1 MDQPPRF
8 LSVLDRKRQ
17 KIILVG
23 ALVKQQE
30 ASVARKILVVDDEA
44 ILVETIAYNLEQAGY
59 RVVTAADGGSALD
72 AARSEIPDLIILDGM
87 LPGTDGLEVCR
98 QLRKESGTATTPI
111 VMLTAKSDEIDKVV
125 GLEVGADDYVTKPF
139 GRRELLARVRALLRR
154 SEYPHP
160 GEDRLGAQEAAEA
173 VRPASRDLVAGP
185 LRIDLAG
192 RRVNCRGQD
201 LELQPKQFDL
211 LAYLVRN
218 RGTVLTRD
226 QLLHNV
232 WGYDYAGDTRT
243 VDVHVRWLREKLE
256 EDPANPKLIQ
266 TVRGVGYVF
275 RW

>member
-1 MDQPPRF
+1 VTRT
-8 LSVLDRKRQ
+8 
-17 KIILVG
+17 
-23 ALVKQQE
+23 
-30 ASVARKILVVDDEA
+30 ILVVDDEDV
-44 ILVETIAYNLEQAGY
+44 LVETLAYNLEQAGY
-59 RVVTAADGGSALD
+59 RVVTAADGSSALE
-72 AARSEIPDLIILDGM
+72 AAQSELPDLIILDIM
-87 LPGTDGLEVCR
+87 LPGMDGLDVCR
-98 QLRKESGTATTPI
+98 QLRRVNGTATTPI
-111 VMLTAKSDEIDKVV
+111 VMLTAKGDEIDKVV
-125 GLEVGADDYVTKPF
+125 GLEVGADDYITKPF

-154 SEYPHP
+154 ADYPGSSEASKP
-160 GEDRLGAQEAAEA
+160 EAAPE
-173 VRPASRDLVAGP
+173 RNGRDLIAGP

-201 LELQPKQFDL
+201 MELQPKQFEL
-211 LAYLVRN
+211 LTYLVRN

-266 TVRGVGYVF
+266 TVRGVGYVY

>member
-1 MDQPPRF
+1 
-8 LSVLDRKRQ
+8 
-17 KIILVG
+17 
-23 ALVKQQE
+23 
-30 ASVARKILVVDDEA
+30 VARKILVVDDEA

-72 AARSEIPDLIILDGM
+72 AARSETPDLIILDVM
-87 LPGTDGLEVCR
+87 LPGMDGLEVCR
-98 QLRKESGTATTPI
+98 QLRRESSTATTPI

-154 SEYPHP
+154 SEYPP
-160 GEDRLGAQEAAEA
+160 SGENASNTQEAAQGA
-173 VRPASRDLVAGP
+173 RPASRELIAGP

-192 RRVNCRGQD
+192 RRVNCRGQE

>member
-1 MDQPPRF
+1 M
-8 LSVLDRKRQ
+8 
-17 KIILVG
+17 
-23 ALVKQQE
+23 
-30 ASVARKILVVDDEA
+30 ARKILVVDDEA
-44 ILVETIAYNLEQAGY
+44 ILLETMIYNLEQAGY
-59 RVVTAADGGSALD
+59 QVSTAADGISALE
-72 AARSEIPDLIILDGM
+72 AARSEKPDLIILDIM
-87 LPGTDGLEVCR
+87 LPEMDGLEVCR
-98 QLRKESGTATTPI
+98 QLRRENSTSTTPI
-111 VMLTAKSDEIDKVV
+111 MMLTAKIDEIDKVV

-154 SEYPHP
+154 ADY
-160 GEDRLGAQEAAEA
+160 
-173 VRPASRDLVAGP
+173 PASSESHITQEPSSEVLRSGRELVAGP

-192 RRVNCRGQD
+192 RRVYCRGQEW
-201 LELQPKQFDL
+201 ELQPKQFDL

-243 VDVHVRWLREKLE
+243 VDVHIRWLREKLE
-256 EDPANPKLIQ
+256 EDPANPQLIQ

>member
-1 MDQPPRF
+1 M
-8 LSVLDRKRQ
+8 V
-17 KIILVG
+17 
-23 ALVKQQE
+23 
-30 ASVARKILVVDDEA
+30 RKILVVDDEA
-44 ILVETIAYNLEQAGY
+44 VLVETIAYNLEQAGY
-59 RVVTAADGGSALD
+59 QVITAADGGSALE
-72 AARSEIPDLIILDGM
+72 AARRETPDLVILDLM
-87 LPGTDGLEVCR
+87 LPEMDGLEVCR
-98 QLRKESGTATTPI
+98 QLRREHTTATIPI
-111 VMLTAKSDEIDKVV
+111 MMLTAKGDEIDKVV

-154 SEYPHP
+154 ADYPTAGNDHTSQETS
-160 GEDRLGAQEAAEA
+160 GE
-173 VRPASRDLVAGP
+173 VPRPSRELVAGP

-211 LAYLVRN
+211 LTYLVRN

-226 QLLHNV
+226 QLLQNV
-232 WGYDYAGDTRT
+232 WGYDYVGDTRT

-266 TVRGVGYVF
+266 TVRGVGYCF

>member
-1 MDQPPRF
+1 M
-8 LSVLDRKRQ
+8 SVDVSVNIK
-17 KIILVG
+17 G
-23 ALVKQQE
+23 GMP
-30 ASVARKILVVDDEA
+30 SVARKILVVDDESV
-44 ILVETIAYNLEQAGY
+44 LLETISFNLEQAGY
-59 RVVTAADGGSALD
+59 EVVTASDGGSALEV
-72 AARSEIPDLIILDGM
+72 ARRETPDLILLDVM
-87 LPGTDGLEVCR
+87 LPGMDGLEVCR
-98 QLRKESGTATTPI
+98 QLRREPATATVPI
-111 VMLTAKSDEIDKVV
+111 VMLTARGDEIDKVV

-139 GRRELLARVRALLRR
+139 GRRELLARIRALLRR
-154 SEYPHP
+154 ADYPLASEEQATYA
-160 GEDRLGAQEAAEA
+160 GEQQ
-173 VRPASRDLVAGP
+173 SRSSARELIAGP

-192 RRVNCRGQD
+192 RRVNCRGQEM
-201 LELQPKQFDL
+201 ELQPKQFEL
-211 LAYLVRN
+211 LTYLVRN

>member
-1 MDQPPRF
+1 M
-8 LSVLDRKRQ
+8 
-17 KIILVG
+17 
-23 ALVKQQE
+23 ALKQE
-30 ASVARKILVVDDEA
+30 TTVARKILVVDDEA
-44 ILVETIAYNLEQAGY
+44 VLVETIAYNLEQAGY
-59 RVVTAADGGSALD
+59 QVVTASDGISALE
-72 AARSEIPDLIILDGM
+72 ATHKEAPDLIILDIM
-87 LPGTDGLEVCR
+87 LPGMDGLEICR
-98 QLRKESGTATTPI
+98 QLRREGDTATIPI
-111 VMLTAKSDEIDKVV
+111 IMLTAKGEEIDKVV

-154 SEYPHP
+154 ADYPSTSNGDEHTTP
-160 GEDRLGAQEAAEA
+160 AEAPQEA
-173 VRPASRDLVAGP
+173 RPTNRELLAGP

-192 RRVNCRGQD
+192 RRVNCRGTD

-211 LAYLVRN
+211 LTYLVRN

-243 VDVHVRWLREKLE
+243 VDVHIRWLREKLE

>member
-1 MDQPPRF
+1 
-8 LSVLDRKRQ
+8 
-17 KIILVG
+17 
-23 ALVKQQE
+23 
-30 ASVARKILVVDDEA
+30 
-44 ILVETIAYNLEQAGY
+44 
-59 RVVTAADGGSALD
+59 
-72 AARSEIPDLIILDGM
+72 
-87 LPGTDGLEVCR
+87 
-98 QLRKESGTATTPI
+98 
-111 VMLTAKSDEIDKVV
+111 MLTAKSDEIDKVV

-154 SEYPHP
+154 SEYPVP
-160 GEDRLGAQEAAEA
+160 TTEE
-173 VRPASRDLVAGP
+173 RPATEPVQEVPRANRELVAGP

-201 LELQPKQFDL
+201 MELQPKQFDL
-211 LAYLVRN
+211 LTYLVRN

-256 EDPANPKLIQ
+256 EDPGNPKLIQ
-266 TVRGVGYVF
+266 TVRGVGYAF